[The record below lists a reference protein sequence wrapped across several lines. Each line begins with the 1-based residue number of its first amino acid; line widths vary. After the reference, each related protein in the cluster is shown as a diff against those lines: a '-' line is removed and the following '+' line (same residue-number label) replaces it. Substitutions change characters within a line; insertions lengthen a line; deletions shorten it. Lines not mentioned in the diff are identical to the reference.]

1 MKIVDEEDPVQ
12 KERRIDAFKWV
23 WLEEKTFFEPFSIE
37 AVFAY
42 LCKLEMLTRWE
53 RLDPVQGKA
62 RFEEIVENLRGEAK
76 VPAEFKVGAVHSPRK
91 VAEG

>member
-1 MKIVDEEDPVQ
+1 
-12 KERRIDAFKWV
+12 
-23 WLEEKTFFEPFSIE
+23 
-37 AVFAY
+37 
-42 LCKLEMLTRWE
+42 MLTRWE